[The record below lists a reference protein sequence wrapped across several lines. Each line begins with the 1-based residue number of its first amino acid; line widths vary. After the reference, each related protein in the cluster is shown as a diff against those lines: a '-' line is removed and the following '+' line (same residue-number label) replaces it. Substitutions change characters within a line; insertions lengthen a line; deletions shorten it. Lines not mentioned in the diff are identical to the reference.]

1 MKRMCFYCRVSTQ
14 KQGRSGL
21 GLEAQQS
28 ICMQYINSI
37 NGEFV
42 KEFRDVESGR
52 SRSRQGL
59 LDAIAFCKDND
70 CTLVFAKL
78 DRMARDIEFTF
89 RIRNT
94 GVSIYFCDMPE
105 VNTLIL
111 GVMASV
117 AEYEAER
124 GSVRTKEAL
133 AAKRKRGEALGGDT
147 ECWAKKAEHCKN
159 MSDDER
165 KEYRTVICRA
175 AGVANGER
183 KSESARANVH
193 NVAFLHFCQDWAQIH
208 GEIRGRGTDWAKMS
222 EVLNERGLK
231 TAKGLDFNPQ
241 RAAAMFKKINETT
254 FNNN

>member
-1 MKRMCFYCRVSTQ
+1 MEKFISWRKDHGNKSRSTLESQQAVTAHFVNVECGKLVGDYIEPNGSCSHEALNLAINRCLELDATLIASHTSNFNSEAEALDVYYKLNHKLFLCDLPTTSPMYIAIYFELTKRDSQ
-14 KQGRSGL
+14 
-21 GLEAQQS
+21 
-28 ICMQYINSI
+28 I
-37 NGEFV
+37 NGIITQ
-42 KEFRDVESGR
+42 S
-52 SRSRQGL
+52 
-59 LDAIAFCKDND
+59 
-70 CTLVFAKL
+70 
-78 DRMARDIEFTF
+78 
-89 RIRNT
+89 
-94 GVSIYFCDMPE
+94 
-105 VNTLIL
+105 
-111 GVMASV
+111 
-117 AEYEAER
+117 
-124 GSVRTKEAL
+124 AL
-133 AAKRKRGEALGGDT
+133 AAKRKRGEALGGDA
-147 ECWAKKAEHCKN
+147 ECWAKKAERCKN

-165 KEYRTVICRA
+165 KEYRTEICRA